1 MRNKAD
7 KNKARSYSAATIAAV
22 KRALTE
28 SVSPTRAAQA
38 VARFTRHRDGIR
50 KPVAPAPLPD
60 AWKKPYVTLLSELDD
75 IIKKPILPD
84 ALFTEDVHEGLRLT
98 ALIDSL
104 YGPANNTRLWADHR
118 YTIEW
123 TYRDSADIAGSQVA
137 SKTTGHLHVVNVLS
151 PMPPS
156 VHSIGFSSG
165 GTAHAGVGFL
175 FRPKFALTKV
185 TLTPHV
191 PYNYHYIVDHPTN
204 TTLSIAKTSGRLRL
218 VAYRVNLFNKTSLVQ
233 AEWEKKLWEAENQPI
248 ASRYEGQH
256 KGVFSG
262 PPLQLEFSAF
272 GDYIYAV
279 LCIATVSVTR
289 GYYGGVSGVPPE
301 PTLCTGNLECDVSAL
316 WLEQDKR
323 F

>member
-1 MRNKAD
+1 MDGMRDKAD
-7 KNKARSYSAATIAAV
+7 KNNARSSSAAMIAAV

-38 VARFTRHRDGIR
+38 VARFTRHRDRIR
-50 KPVAPAPLPD
+50 KPVVPAPLPD
-60 AWKKPYVTLLSELDD
+60 AWKKPYVTLLSELGN

-98 ALIDSL
+98 ALLDSL
-104 YGPANNTRLWADHR
+104 YGPANNTRLLADHR

-123 TYRDSADIAGSQVA
+123 TNRDSPEIAGSQVA
-137 SKTTGHLHVVNVLS
+137 SKATGHLHVVNVLS
-151 PMPPS
+151 PVPPAVHPLGS
-156 VHSIGFSSG
+156 VSG

-191 PYNYHYIVDHPTN
+191 LYNYHYIVDHPTN

-218 VAYRVNLFNKTSLVQ
+218 VAYGVNLFNKTTLVQ

-248 ASRYEGQH
+248 ASR
-256 KGVFSG
+256 
-262 PPLQLEFSAF
+262 
-272 GDYIYAV
+272 
-279 LCIATVSVTR
+279 
-289 GYYGGVSGVPPE
+289 
-301 PTLCTGNLECDVSAL
+301 
-316 WLEQDKR
+316 
-323 F
+323 